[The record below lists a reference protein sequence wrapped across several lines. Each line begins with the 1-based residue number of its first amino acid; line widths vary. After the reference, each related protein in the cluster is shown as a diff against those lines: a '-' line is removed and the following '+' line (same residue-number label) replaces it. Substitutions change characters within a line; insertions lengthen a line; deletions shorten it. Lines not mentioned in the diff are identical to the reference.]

1 MMRLA
6 RRFALAFCLC
16 ALGTM
21 FPGESRSAAVAPA
34 WRTGF
39 PMRVGTS
46 VILLWT
52 PVAGAQSYNL
62 LRKTGADDFRG
73 IYRGPAIAF
82 TDADAPFDV
91 QLAYKVV
98 AILNGKESNPSPV
111 AILRPEEAIR
121 PPVVTGAISDAG
133 TITIRWTLP
142 QGAVYSNVYRSFSE
156 GGPYSKVASLTS
168 DTFVD
173 SKIVK
178 GRTYYYRISA
188 VDRFGKESAQS
199 QPLSAS
205 LQEKAVGASPGK
217 PNLRMAK
224 FLYTFRGEEH
234 YPLDQPGDIGVAPGG
249 DIFVLERRNIQFF
262 DADGKFLRRLRFAKE
277 WGASGWAG
285 FDRDGSLLLASH
297 ADQVIR
303 RIDQEGKVM
312 GEIRYPPVGPGMR
325 NNPNGVVVDGTG
337 RYRILDGGRA
347 QVIETDSEGE
357 PISILGRLPGT
368 YELKDRKE
376 SDLPS
381 ATRIYRSPHDGTV
394 YVILGAGS
402 EIKAIDPGTGRVLRT
417 FGGLG
422 TMNHQFQAVGG
433 IAFRGNGDLLIL
445 DSLAQVVK
453 EFDRN
458 HNYVATYA
466 DIVEKDR
473 IRLSSNLPT
482 AIAWREEQRRLY
494 VVSSLLNLVYVFE
507 FPEDP
512 QGNSR

>member
-1 MMRLA
+1 MRLV

-16 ALGTM
+16 ALGAA
-21 FPGESRSAAVAPA
+21 FPGESRSDAAGPA
-34 WRTGF
+34 WRPGF
-39 PMRVGTS
+39 PVRAGKA

-52 PVAGAQSYNL
+52 PVPGAQSYRL
-62 LRKTGADDFRG
+62 LRKTGAGDFRE
-73 IYRGPAIAF
+73 IYRGAAIAF
-82 TDADAPFDV
+82 TDADAASGVP
-91 QLAYKVV
+91 LAYKVV
-98 AILNGKESNPSPV
+98 AILDGKESSPSPV
-111 AILRPEEAIR
+111 ASLRPEERIR
-121 PPVVTGAISDAG
+121 PPEVTGAISDGG

-142 QGAVYSNVYRSFSE
+142 PGAAYSIVYRSFTE
-156 GGPYSKVASLTS
+156 NGPYSKIASLTS

-173 SKIVK
+173 SKVEK
-178 GRTYYYRISA
+178 ERTYYYRISA
-188 VDRFGKESAQS
+188 VDQSGKESPQS
-199 QPLSAS
+199 RPLFAA
-205 LQEKAVGASPGK
+205 LQEKTAVASPGK
-217 PNLRMAK
+217 PNLRKAK

-234 YPLDQPGDIGVAPGG
+234 YPLDQPGDIGFAPGG
-249 DIFVLERRNIQFF
+249 EIFVLERRDIQYF
-262 DADGKFLRRLRFAKE
+262 DADGNFLRRFRFEKE
-277 WGASGWAG
+277 WGATGWAG

-303 RIDQEGKVM
+303 RIDKEGKVA
-312 GEIRYPPVGPGMR
+312 GEIRYPPAGPGLR

-347 QVIETDSEGE
+347 QVIETDGEGE
-357 PISILGRLPGT
+357 PIAILGRLPGT
-368 YELKDRKE
+368 YDLKDRKE

-381 ATRIYRSPHDGTV
+381 ATRIFRSPRNGTV

-433 IAFRGNGDLLIL
+433 IAFRGNGNLLIL
-445 DSLAQVVK
+445 DPLAQVVK

-458 HNYVATYA
+458 HAYVATYA

-482 AIAWREEQRRLY
+482 AIAWREDLRRLY
-494 VVSSLLNLVYVFE
+494 VVSSLMNLVYIFE
-507 FPEDP
+507 LPDEP
-512 QGNSR
+512 QGSSR